1 MSHVTASCASMSRR
15 TGFCC
20 ILVSQFQFYQNEKA
34 EEGRRGS
41 PNFHHVHSHAGP
53 TTFWTRRRVPAPP
66 NQAPRERAGRS
77 NLRSG
82 ARTAATSPALRVQV
96 PRHHDAP
103 CPPGGAP
110 LQTWRRWLW
119 LPAARGAATRDLP
132 PRAAAAQDAPRG
144 PASLPL
150 AHGTAA
156 LAHGTAAL
164 ALAHGT
170 AALTLAHGTAAL
182 AVAHGTAALAL
193 AHGTAA
199 PALAHCTAALA
210 LACGTAARASGRRPP
225 PASPPAARSTG
236 GPG

>member
-15 TGFCC
+15 TGSCC

-34 EEGRRGS
+34 EEQEGRRGS

-119 LPAARGAATRDLP
+119 LPAARGPAARDLP

-156 LAHGTAAL
+156 LA
-164 ALAHGT
+164 
-170 AALTLAHGTAAL
+170 
-182 AVAHGTAALAL
+182 VAHGTAAL
-193 AHGTAA
+193 
-199 PALAHCTAALA
+199 ALAHCTAALA